1 MSRIGSRICVG
12 TLIGLSAAAEV
23 PCARIPYDGAPV
35 QIDGEIAE
43 TEWANAAIIHDIRP
57 LGSAYAGT
65 CRTEFRVKHDDEKI
79 YVAVRCEEREAGY
92 PISFPRTWDESFFRN
107 DDCVE
112 VVLGMPDPELRDR
125 GAIDMG
131 GYEHAMDT
139 AVAAADFY
147 YSFAV
152 NASGSRQLCYNEMP
166 VGDGGF
172 ESACHR
178 GQGEW
183 TVELAVPRT
192 TPGLDTLAGI
202 TCCANLIRHRPPE
215 MLGWHLPSF
224 GGYAPMPFGQFQFL
238 RTGETTSTS
247 EPWPR
252 DKPTPSPNAPISAS
266 IEYGPL
272 NRVVVGTIKVP
283 EDKAGLTV
291 ELAVEGLPLVRE
303 SLANCDARSRSG
315 VTGAAYVVC
324 DLPPGDQPERKA
336 TLCVLRNG
344 TQVCRVEKVCPA
356 TKMPEWVGTK
366 EASEYLREKI
376 PAPWTMPVIEG
387 HDVRLV
393 DKTISFGGNGLPCAV
408 VRTDALSTT
417 FRTMPFLRTVVD
429 GETVVPAFGE
439 PVLTADAN
447 RVLVSA
453 TGYGN
458 GIRIRVFAIL
468 DYDGFLDY
476 TFAVEGER
484 ATSVERLELVLPLC
498 VSAARNFLP
507 GTLVQNGGALSNAG
521 WRGAGCPFWIGN
533 EQEGLSFN
541 YDESPFRTTCKRSQL
556 SVTSMPDGKDAVLVF
571 TDAKG
576 QLASG
581 STFCFF
587 LQPTPTKP
595 YPLKPVRNRYTWW
608 WEGWSRFHGYPD
620 ISKTNEIR
628 TAIAKVAQQDKKL
641 ILYCCQGLQ
650 ENAPEMMAWRDDFVM
665 KPDWCYYR
673 WNDHNCFATCKRGP
687 EGDFQLASWAR
698 LIRETGISGMMS
710 DGLSIAWTCAN
721 PLHAHCSGRTMPPV
735 VGVESCSR
743 TIAQRNFLK
752 RVRGLFDRTG
762 KPFCMVGHTGGAI
775 DPNTLGFFDAY
786 FEGEQLSRLRRGYY
800 PSRALFSVGY
810 SGLPWGWR
818 TIYWPKQL
826 HNYEGMDSAL
836 CYALLHNS
844 EFYVNHDI
852 DPPHIDTDILEPFST
867 SDTVFRPYWKSQN
880 RVTFRS
886 NRALLSLYER
896 TNAVLLIVGNLTPAA
911 TPYELDFSS
920 LWPNESVHAE
930 DLLLKHPI
938 DGLKI
943 SETLAPHSCR
953 IVKVSKGLPATDG
966 TPVVTGRRQ
975 DGGSPYGR
983 DSHVVATAVSLPKT
997 NDKETLEGGTW
1008 SFKYA
1013 KEASVA
1019 PDGTVHVQ
1027 AVPYTPEPVT
1037 AFNSVTFGR
1046 TLTVKG
1052 TLCSTER
1059 IRIGLGDHHFL
1070 SFGNGFP
1077 AYGWMFTGPTDPYG
1091 RGWVYPHVKVKRYE
1105 PVAFRL
1111 ALTNGVL
1118 NVWYDQQRLVRDL
1131 KLEMAPSGNRFS
1143 IGTWHIDHFEFHPEA
1158 ATPPAGQAEK
1168 RGS

>member
-1 MSRIGSRICVG
+1 MNKIISGICVA
-12 TLIGLSAAAEV
+12 TWIAFSAAAEV
-23 PCARIPYDGAPV
+23 PCARIPLDGTPV
-35 QIDGEIAE
+35 RIDGEIAE
-43 TEWANAAIIHDIRP
+43 PEWANAAVIRNIRP
-57 LGSAYAGT
+57 LGSAYAGA
-65 CRTEFRVKHDDEKI
+65 CRTEFRVKHDGEKI
-79 YVAVRCEEREAGY
+79 YVAVRCEEKEAGY
-92 PISFPRTWDESFFRN
+92 PLSFPRAWDESFFRN

-112 VVLGMPDPELRDR
+112 LVLGMPDPELRDR

-131 GYEHAMDT
+131 GYEHALDT

-166 VGDGGF
+166 ISNTGF
-172 ESACHR
+172 ESASRR
-178 GQGEW
+178 GECEW
-183 TVELAVPRT
+183 TVELAIPRT
-192 TPGLDTLAGI
+192 TPGLDALAGI

-224 GGYAPMPFGQFQFL
+224 GGYAPMPFGHFQFL
-238 RTGETTSTS
+238 RAGEVAGAP
-247 EPWPR
+247 EPWPCDR
-252 DKPTPSPNAPISAS
+252 PTPASNTPVTAS

-272 NRVVVGTIKVP
+272 NHVVVGTIKVSG
-283 EDKAGLTV
+283 DKDGLTV
-291 ELAVEGLPLVRE
+291 ELAVEGLPHVRE
-303 SLANCDARSRSG
+303 SLADCAMRNRSG
-315 VTGAAYVVC
+315 VTGTAYVAC

-336 TLCVLRNG
+336 TLRVLRNG
-344 TQVCRVEKVCPA
+344 TPVCCVEKICPA
-356 TKMPEWVGTK
+356 TQIPEWVGTK

-376 PAPWTMPVIEG
+376 PAPWTMPVIVG
-387 HDVRLV
+387 HGVRLV

-408 VRTDALSTT
+408 ARAEALSTT

-429 GETVVPAFGE
+429 GEAVVPAFGK

-453 TGYGN
+453 TGHGN
-458 GIRIRVFAIL
+458 GIRIRVSAIL

-476 TFAVEGER
+476 TFAVDGKR
-484 ATSVERLELVLPLC
+484 ADSVERLELVLPLC
-498 VSAARNFLP
+498 ASAARNFLP
-507 GTLVQNGGALSNAG
+507 GTLVQNGGALSDAG

-541 YDESPFRTTCKRSQL
+541 YDESPFRAACKRRQL
-556 SVTSMPDGKDAVLVF
+556 SVTSVPNGKDVVLVF
-571 TDAKG
+571 SDSKG
-576 QLASG
+576 QLACG
-581 STFCFF
+581 STFRFF

-620 ISKTNEIR
+620 ISKANEIR
-628 TAIAKVAQQDKKL
+628 TAIAKAGQKDRRLV
-641 ILYCCQGLQ
+641 LYCCQGLQ
-650 ENAPEMMAWRDDFVM
+650 ENAPEMMAWRDDFAM
-665 KPDWCYYR
+665 KPDWRYYR

-698 LIRETGISGMMS
+698 LIRTTGISGMMS

-721 PLHAHCSGRTMPPV
+721 PLHAHCVGRIVSPV

-743 TIAQRNFLK
+743 TVAQRNFLK
-752 RVRGLFDRTG
+752 RMRGLFDRTG

-786 FEGEQLSRLRRGYY
+786 FEGEQLSRFRRGYY

-844 EFYVNHDI
+844 EFYANHDI

-867 SDTVFRPYWKSQN
+867 EDTVFRPYWKPQD

-886 NRALLSLYER
+886 DRALLTLYER
-896 TNAVLLIVGNLTPAA
+896 TNAVLLIVGNLTPAE

-920 LWPNESVHAE
+920 LWPGEKVLAE
-930 DLLLKHPI
+930 DLLLKRPI
-938 DGLKI
+938 NCQVI

-953 IVKVSKGLPATDG
+953 IVKVSKSATATG
-966 TPVVTGRRQ
+966 WTPVVTGCRK
-975 DGGSPYGR
+975 DGGSPYRG
-983 DSHVVATAVSLPKT
+983 DAHIATTTPPPKT
-997 NDKETLEGGTW
+997 NDQETLEGGTW

-1019 PDGTVHVQ
+1019 PDGTVRVQ
-1027 AVPYTPEPVT
+1027 AVPNTPDYVT

-1046 TLTVKG
+1046 TLTLEG

-1059 IRIGLGDHHFL
+1059 IRIGLGDRHCL
-1070 SFGNGFP
+1070 TFGNGFP

-1091 RGWVYPHVKVKRYE
+1091 RGWVYPHIKVKRYE

-1118 NVWYDQQRLVRDL
+1118 NVWYDRQRLVRDL
-1131 KLEMAPSGNRFS
+1131 KLEMASSGNRFS
-1143 IGTWHIDHFEFHPEA
+1143 IGTWYIDHFEFRPA
-1158 ATPPAGQAEK
+1158 AVTPPAG
-1168 RGS
+1168 